1 MGPIVFDAG
10 HLEHDDNDDYS
21 DQDDEDQDP
30 YHSRPKLG
38 LDLSSLFLPIGNFL
52 KLTAKSL
59 ETMFSLLEKQAN
71 LLLGRK
77 IGREGSISVTIVII
91 ISWLVMGLVV
101 YAFAQFAILRR
112 IRDEELEVEQA
123 EQQEIENWRQQ
134 FLTAATA
141 TPALK
146 TTPPTPSPK
155 AGLNPSRSYFIN
167 SRIHIRERPLMTP
180 DDFRKGVF
188 ALFLLSIWVQ
198 FVCITKQ
205 TNWTQMLNR
214 KSANTPLLWLIFA
227 CALSLKRVF
236 SEFLEA
242 QLRSSKAFK

>member
-1 MGPIVFDAG
+1 MAPP
-10 HLEHDDNDDYS
+10 
-21 DQDDEDQDP
+21 DDEDQDP
-30 YHSRPKLG
+30 YQSRPKLG

-123 EQQEIENWRQQ
+123 EQQEIENWRQK

-155 AGLNPSRSYFIN
+155 AGLNPSRSYFMN
-167 SRIHIRERPLMTP
+167 SQKFLVYSRIP
-180 DDFRKGVF
+180 GN
-188 ALFLLSIWVQ
+188 ALARVHEPADLWE
-198 FVCITKQ
+198 ITFC
-205 TNWTQMLNR
+205 TR
-214 KSANTPLLWLIFA
+214 
-227 CALSLKRVF
+227 
-236 SEFLEA
+236 
-242 QLRSSKAFK
+242 

>member
-1 MGPIVFDAG
+1 MNGP
-10 HLEHDDNDDYS
+10 
-21 DQDDEDQDP
+21 QDDEDQDP
-30 YHSRPKLG
+30 YQSRPKLG

-52 KLTAKSL
+52 KLSAKSL

-167 SRIHIRERPLMTP
+167 SQNFSVKTIFV
-180 DDFRKGVF
+180 DFRQFSTIFDSSSREYKIRSYIR
-188 ALFLLSIWVQ
+188 FLYSDMYCVYFSDDIYITIYKVQ
-198 FVCITKQ
+198 FLGGYYGSPKYLT
-205 TNWTQMLNR
+205 
-214 KSANTPLLWLIFA
+214 
-227 CALSLKRVF
+227 
-236 SEFLEA
+236 
-242 QLRSSKAFK
+242 